1 MILRTC
7 FLLLPIAALLL
18 SHCDTSDAPGPHT
31 RVEIFGLQS
40 FEWEGPGIC
49 AVRPGS
55 VVLEPSPLVTND
67 DIVSYDESQS
77 LFEFREPSAQNIRNL
92 SPRTPFALTL
102 DGEILFIGV
111 VMQNIMSSTCFESI
125 TMENLTYGP
134 RRAKLELGYP
144 AGINPSLEDK
154 RKDPALLATLRSQGK
169 LR

>member
-1 MILRTC
+1 MTPRTC
-7 FLLLPIAALLL
+7 FLLLIAACALF
-18 SHCDTSDAPGPHT
+18 SHCRKDDSGPHAS
-31 RVEIFGLQS
+31 VEIFGLQS

-49 AVRPGS
+49 AVQPGT
-55 VVLEPSPLVTND
+55 VVLGNTPLVTND
-67 DIVSYDESQS
+67 DIVFYDESQS

-102 DGEILFIGV
+102 DGEILFTGV

-125 TMENLTYGP
+125 TLENLSYGP

-154 RKDPALLATLRSQGK
+154 RKDQALLAALRSQGK

>member
-1 MILRTC
+1 MKLRTC
-7 FLLLPIAALLL
+7 ILLLMAASALFL
-18 SHCDTSDAPGPHT
+18 HCCKDDSSTHT

-55 VVLEPSPLVTND
+55 VVLESLPLVTND
-67 DIVSYDESQS
+67 DIVSYNDSQA

-102 DGEILFIGV
+102 DGEVLFIGV

-144 AGINPSLEDK
+144 SGINPSLEDK
-154 RKDPALLATLRSQGK
+154 RKDAALLAALRSQGK

>member
-1 MILRTC
+1 MKLRTC
-7 FLLLPIAALLL
+7 ILLLMAAPVLF
-18 SHCDTSDAPGPHT
+18 SHCRKDDSGAHA

-49 AVRPGS
+49 AVRPGTA
-55 VVLEPSPLVTND
+55 VLKSSPLVTND
-67 DIVSYDESQS
+67 DIVSYDESQF

-102 DGEILFIGV
+102 DGEILFTGV

-125 TMENLTYGP
+125 TMENLSYGP

-154 RKDPALLATLRSQGK
+154 RKDRALLAALRSQGK